1 MRRLPRPHVALLA
14 LIVVGGAALLA
25 IGTSKVREWAVM
37 TDEMLYAKLAR
48 HIADTGS
55 PLPSLHGE
63 HVGFLGIVY
72 PILLAP
78 ISAASGTAGG
88 FVAMHVLNAVLFA
101 SAAIPAY
108 LLGRRVTTATG
119 GLIAAAL
126 TIAVPWAVN
135 AAFVMSEPAAYP
147 VFLWAVLGLQAA
159 VAQPSRRNDL
169 LAVGGLALAFF
180 TRPQFLFLAVVLPV
194 AAVAVAGPRRA
205 LREHRLLAV
214 VYALAIVV
222 VIPLAALGQG
232 HRLLGDYGVTAT
244 QGSILPSAVWKS
256 LLFHMDVVAVGVGVL
271 PFLIGL
277 GWTYSSLRDGRTEAR
292 AFAWLAGTTVPV
304 LALEASSYDVRFGG
318 ASIIRDRYLFYLA
331 PLMFVAT
338 VAALTGPR
346 FPWIGV
352 GAATAFFALS
362 AAFADFA
369 PKPGVQVD
377 SAEAVLNGII
387 HDQSAGL
394 PAGVFVAV
402 CVVVLGVICV
412 ALGWLPR
419 GAALAG
425 VALVVFAFGAST
437 AGYAFDRL
445 LTSKTVSGLPVTGQP
460 RVRDWVDRATSHSSV
475 GVIAYPISRDWGPSA
490 VVWWDVEF
498 WNDGVDRAYVVPGG
512 TFAYTPF
519 PFRTLALDA
528 ASGRFTGTEHA
539 PPFVLRSAGDTRF
552 GLAGAQ
558 TATNQGLVLQQVERP
573 YRVLWTT
580 SGLDP
585 DGWSRPGRPV
595 TVRVYDDPARRTRRI
610 HVTLILDSPPEATG
624 PASIRFEGAT
634 TSVAPAGRS
643 TVAADACIP
652 RGGHVDLVLRTGR
665 AATIAGPPIGP
676 VPGPPRVVG
685 PVLSGVQVDPG
696 AGAC

>member
-1 MRRLPRPHVALLA
+1 VRRLLRPQIALLA

-25 IGTSKVREWAVM
+25 IGTSRVREWAVM

-55 PLPSLHGE
+55 PLPTLHGE

-88 FVAMHVLNAVLFA
+88 FVAAHVLNAVLFA

-119 GLIAAAL
+119 GLVAAAL

-147 VFLWAVLGLQAA
+147 VFLWAVLALQAA
-159 VAQPSRRNDL
+159 VAEPSRRNDL
-169 LAVGGLALAFF
+169 LAIGGLALAFF
-180 TRPQFLFLAVVLPV
+180 TRPQFLFLAAVLPV

-205 LREHRLLAV
+205 LRKHRLLAV
-214 VYALAIVV
+214 VYAVAIVAV
-222 VIPLAALGQG
+222 VPLAALGQG

-256 LLFHMDVVAVGVGVL
+256 VLFHLDVVAVGVGVL

-277 GWTYSSLRDGRTEAR
+277 GWTYSSLRGGRTEAR
-292 AFAWLAGTTVPV
+292 VFAWLAGTTVPV

-318 ASIIRDRYLFYLA
+318 ADVIRDRYLFYLA

-338 VAALTGPR
+338 VAALTVPR
-346 FPWIGV
+346 FPWLGV
-352 GAATAFFALS
+352 VVATVFFALT

-377 SAEAVLNGII
+377 SAEAVLNGLI

-394 PAGVFVAV
+394 PAGVFVAL
-402 CVVVLGVICV
+402 CVVVIGVICV
-412 ALGWLPR
+412 ALAWLPR
-419 GAALAG
+419 GPALAG

-460 RVRDWVDRATSHSSV
+460 RVRDWIDRATSGTSV

-498 WNDGVDRAYVVPGG
+498 WNDAVDRAYVVPGG
-512 TFAYTPF
+512 TFTYTPF
-519 PFRTLALDA
+519 PFTMLRLRSAT
-528 ASGRFTGTEHA
+528 GRFVHTGHA

-558 TATNQGLVLQQVERP
+558 TATNQGVVLQQVERP
-573 YRVLWTT
+573 YRALWATT
-580 SGLDP
+580 GLDP
-585 DGWSRPGRPV
+585 DGWTRPGRPV
-595 TVRVYDDPARRTRRI
+595 TVRVYDDPARATRRV
-610 HVTLILDSPPEATG
+610 HVTLTLDSPPEATA
-624 PASIRFEGAT
+624 PASVRFAGAT
-634 TSVAPAGRS
+634 ASIAPAVRG
-643 TVAADACIP
+643 TVAADACVP
-652 RGGHVDLVLRTGR
+652 RGGYVDLVLDAGR

-676 VPGPPRVVG
+676 VPGPSRRVG

-696 AGAC
+696 TASC